1 VLTINGRGLRNKIS
15 IMNAILKQTPDILIW
30 TEHHLPHGTH
40 PPRWVHILL
49 QQYRWGFTGLPKIR
63 GQAGVLMAV
72 HKDLLAGTEPHII
85 TPIEETQGFVY
96 QMDIRRPESAP
107 LLLTGVY
114 LPTGP
119 TAPYIRPG
127 LYKHIERQHQAHPH
141 HVHILAGDMNA
152 TLYPTDRDPGRKG
165 SLDPQYRQFIH
176 NLGLLPLDHPLDHT
190 QPGRERTFYTKG
202 DPRQGAVSRIDDI
215 LTNTEVA
222 SQPWTPNPNNGHYRP
237 KH

>member
-1 VLTINGRGLRNKIS
+1 
-15 IMNAILKQTPDILIW
+15 
-30 TEHHLPHGTH
+30 
-40 PPRWVHILL
+40 
-49 QQYRWGFTGLPKIR
+49 
-63 GQAGVLMAV
+63 MAV

-176 NLGLLPLDHPLDHT
+176 NLGLLPLDHPSDHT

-202 DPRQGAVSRIDDI
+202 DPSQGAVSRIDDI

-222 SQPWTPNPNNGHYRP
+222 SQPGHQIQTMDTTDLNTDHQGLIAHLPYTALGQLPLPKPKSPRTTPQPQPSSHL
-237 KH
+237 

>member
-1 VLTINGRGLRNKIS
+1 
-15 IMNAILKQTPDILIW
+15 MAP
-30 TEHHLPHGTH
+30 TH
-40 PPRWVHILL
+40 PDGSTFSYNSTDGDI
-49 QQYRWGFTGLPKIR
+49 TGLPKIR

-85 TPIEETQGFVY
+85 TPLEETQGFVY

-165 SLDPQYRQFIH
+165 SLDPQYRQFIN
-176 NLGLLPLDHPLDHT
+176 NLGLLPLDPPQTTHSQVECGPSIPRVT
-190 QPGRERTFYTKG
+190 PGRV
-202 DPRQGAVSRIDDI
+202 Q
-215 LTNTEVA
+215 
-222 SQPWTPNPNNGHYRP
+222 
-237 KH
+237 

>member
-1 VLTINGRGLRNKIS
+1 
-15 IMNAILKQTPDILIW
+15 MNAILKHTPDILIW

-49 QQYRWGFTGLPKIR
+49 QQYRWGLTGIPKIR

-72 HKDLLAGTEPHII
+72 HKDLSAGTEPHIL
-85 TPIEETQGFVY
+85 TPLEETQGFVY

-152 TLYPTDRDPGRKG
+152 TLYPTDRDPGQKR
-165 SLDPQYRQFIH
+165 LPRPPIQTIH
-176 NLGLLPLDHPLDHT
+176 KQPWPPPLGPPSDHT
-190 QPGRERTFYTKG
+190 RSQVECGPSI
-202 DPRQGAVSRIDDI
+202 PRV
-215 LTNTEVA
+215 
-222 SQPWTPNPNNGHYRP
+222 TPARVQ
-237 KH
+237 